1 MSINKTLAA
10 YNVCNKWAVVQ
21 GKVLKTCLGQEKLL
35 KVTLA
40 ATVEWMFI
48 KNHKKMKTMYRKI
61 IGVESIFVLDIF
73 S

>member
-21 GKVLKTCLGQEKLL
+21 GKFGSRKIA
-35 KVTLA
+35 KVTRA
-40 ATVEWMFI
+40 ATVEWMFKK

-61 IGVESIFVLDIF
+61 IGVESIFVLDVF

>member
-1 MSINKTLAA
+1 MYVTNEQLCKGS
-10 YNVCNKWAVVQ
+10 
-21 GKVLKTCLGQEKLL
+21 LGQEKLL
-35 KVTLA
+35 KVTRA

-73 S
+73 R